1 MRVTLVP
8 YRSAVDARE
17 RQRSR
22 QSKHPSRSNGGK
34 HETEASTASSVWT
47 VVQRATAAMYAP
59 FGGTATV
66 RSVRGLTLSG
76 THLARANLLFSPV
89 QMLRTM
95 RSEAVSQRAPP
106 LAACVGLLT

>member
-1 MRVTLVP
+1 
-8 YRSAVDARE
+8 
-17 RQRSR
+17 
-22 QSKHPSRSNGGK
+22 
-34 HETEASTASSVWT
+34 
-47 VVQRATAAMYAP
+47 VQRATAAMYAP

-106 LAACVGLLT
+106 LAACLGLLTWFRLPPRQRSADLVRVDDGAEQSAPPNGGGSGGDCASTLLT